1 MHAADLRLLEE
12 AKDRERTLWEREIDA
27 ALSHVKVRATPVGK
41 YLFSE
46 NPIVKLRDSLS
57 QMLLFAPAAI
67 LAALTPLNCRCKRK
81 NSAVKRCAPKKDLSN
96 FRRPTT
102 PRSNRRALTKS
113 A

>member
-46 NPIVKLRDSLS
+46 NPIAK
-57 QMLLFAPAAI
+57 QMLPFAPAAI

-102 PRSNRRALTKS
+102 LRSNRRAFTKS